1 MNDTFD
7 VDTIADFPALDSIL
21 YLSGISNEHT
31 RTADDYR
38 VGYLVT
44 PESDRAATQTKF
56 YQYHGADNGCY
67 NSSKPG
73 RSFDAD
79 AWLRWLARVELRG
92 CLFAALPD
100 VLEWFTDPE
109 TNKLYPVGNL
119 EATIERS
126 ARYVD
131 VVKSMGFPAAV
142 VAQDGLADLDTIPFE
157 ADAVFIGG
165 SDGYKLGPEAAAVVA
180 QAKARG
186 LWVHMGRVNS
196 GKRLAYAASIG
207 CDSADGTFLKY
218 GGNAHA
224 AEQFARMMRFFD
236 KVEVGR

>member
-1 MNDTFD
+1 MQARTFD
-7 VDTIADFPALDSIL
+7 TETLADFPELDSIV
-21 YLSGISNEHT
+21 YLTGISNEHT
-31 RTADDYR
+31 RTAQQSR
-38 VGYLVT
+38 LGYLVT

-56 YQYHGADNGCY
+56 YEYHAADNGCF

-73 RSFDAD
+73 RSFDPD
-79 AWLRWLARVELRG
+79 AWLRWLGRVELRG
-92 CLFAALPD
+92 CLFAVLPD
-100 VLEWFTDPE
+100 VLEWVTDPE
-109 TNKLYPVGNL
+109 TNAMFPIGNCD
-119 EATIERS
+119 ATIERS
-126 ARYVD
+126 ALYVD

-142 VAQDGLADLDTIPFE
+142 VAQDGLDDLDRVPFA

-165 SDGYKLGPEAAAVVA
+165 SDAYKLGGDAASVTA

-186 LWVHMGRVNS
+186 MWVHMGRVNS

-218 GGNAHA
+218 GGTAHA

-236 KVEVGR
+236 KVGS